1 MLAFQQLNLCEVRKH
16 LLSQTGLRITDEI
29 SCLCARRLPTLLR
42 SERTYSTELQHLQP
56 VVTRRLPLLHIQI
69 HVVEASPTQPCTH
82 VSFAQPFLR
91 NGPTPA
97 TKNKV
102 WSVPVQRDAAQ
113 NLLHSVA
120 SSRCRSRSHHTH
132 FSTPRAWS
140 AFRPAAAS
148 RFCRAL
154 IGSPIHVRCLRT
166 CGHPLRPMTAA

>member
-1 MLAFQQLNLCEVRKH
+1 MRFR
-16 LLSQTGLRITDEI
+16 
-29 SCLCARRLPTLLR
+29 LCARRLPTLLR

-56 VVTRRLPLLHIQI
+56 VVTRGLPLFHIQT
-69 HVVEASPTQPCTH
+69 HVVEASPTQPCTY

-97 TKNKV
+97 TRNKV
-102 WSVPVQRDAAQ
+102 WSVPVQRDTAQ

-120 SSRCRSRSHHTH
+120 SSRCRSRSYHTFRRQVPGACLVLRPQCVH
-132 FSTPRAWS
+132 LQVSCTCDPARMSTY
-140 AFRPAAAS
+140 RPAAAS
-148 RFCRAL
+148 WLCRAL